1 MKNNYRLFGS
11 TLFFILSFFRLS
23 ASEQFKVIDN
33 TFGLPDN
40 TVNCVNQD
48 SHGFIW
54 MGTVNGI
61 CRYDGLL
68 FTTFRHDVNDA
79 FSLSDNN
86 VRKILP
92 VEGGLVVATN
102 KGIAFYSFSDGLFH
116 RFSVAGKRGSYLLK
130 SRMNSLLI
138 NRGNIIAAD
147 ENGDYYVKSAATA
160 DLRF

>member
-1 MKNNYRLFGS
+1 ML
-11 TLFFILSFFRLS
+11 TLFFILSFLRLS

-33 TFGLPDN
+33 TSGLPDN
-40 TVNCVNQD
+40 TVNCVSQD
-48 SHGFIW
+48 SRGFIW
-54 MGTVNGI
+54 MGTLNGL

-68 FTTFRHDVNDA
+68 FTTFRHNVKDA

-92 VEGGLVVATN
+92 VGDGLVVAPN
-102 KGIAFYSFSDGLFH
+102 KGIDFYSFSDGLFH
-116 RFSVAGKRGSYLLK
+116 KCSVVDKQRSYLFK

-147 ENGDYYVKSAATA
+147 ENGDYYLKKANTA
-160 DLRF
+160 D

>member
-1 MKNNYRLFGS
+1 MKNNYRLS
-11 TLFFILSFFRLS
+11 LQTLFFILSFLRLS

-40 TVNCVNQD
+40 TVNCVSQD

-79 FSLSDNN
+79 FSLADNN

-92 VEGGLVVATN
+92 VSDGLVVAIN
-102 KGIAFYSFSDGLFH
+102 KGVDFYSFSDGLFH
-116 RFSVAGKRGSYLLK
+116 KFYRQYSAKPDQRRVIVPTRRS
-130 SRMNSLLI
+130 SSL
-138 NRGNIIAAD
+138 NH
-147 ENGDYYVKSAATA
+147 ATPQT
-160 DLRF
+160 RP